1 MPIYEYRCNECK
13 KTFSRLQKIGAGSD
27 GVKCPK
33 CESKKVERLLSSFAS
48 TSSGDAPSSSPITL
62 PPSFEFSVL
71 SFQFPPT
78 RDLGGGWE
86 FLIPNS

>member
-48 TSSGDAPSSSPITL
+48 TSSGDAPS
-62 PPSFEFSVL
+62 PSAHTCGSGF
-71 SFQFPPT
+71 T
-78 RDLGGGWE
+78 
-86 FLIPNS
+86 